1 MRAKENIFKIKTI
14 KGICQQQ
21 QFTRDTDEDLLM
33 ESKSDQM
40 GTSILGKEWKALETA
55 NAQVNMK

>member
-40 GTSILGKEWKALETA
+40 GTSILGKE
-55 NAQVNMK
+55 

>member
-1 MRAKENIFKIKTI
+1 MRAKKNIFKIKTI

-40 GTSILGKEWKALETA
+40 GTSILGKE
-55 NAQVNMK
+55 